1 MDEIELQTVG
11 NKENNQQQQQ
21 NNSTTDSFSVEDGKN
36 AFNNLEKQ
44 LELES
49 QQFRLQ
55 DTNRDIESGG
65 QPSWETEE
73 DFKLRKYFEGSHRQ
87 AMENGGKPKKMGV
100 SVRNLTVVGRG
111 ADVSIISDM
120 MSPLIWFA
128 SWFTPSGWDKK
139 KLQGTTFDILH
150 DVTGFCKDGEMLL
163 VLGRPGA
170 GCSTLLRLISNQRTG
185 YVDVK
190 GNVNYGGI
198 PSEKWSRFRG
208 ESIYTPEE
216 DIHFPTLTVRQTLDF
231 TLKCKTPGNRL
242 PEETKRSFRTK
253 IFDLLLS
260 MFGIVH
266 QADTIVGD
274 EFIRGLSG
282 GERKRLTITEAM
294 VSSASIT
301 CWDCSTRGLDAASA
315 LDYAKSLRIMS
326 DTLNKTTIAS
336 FYQASDSIYNL
347 FDKVMILEKGRCI
360 YFGPGNKAKQ
370 YFLDLGFDCEP
381 RKSVPDFLTG
391 VTNPQ
396 ERLIRPG
403 FEGRAPETSA
413 DFESAWKSSQI
424 YQDSLRE
431 QEEYER
437 QIEMEKPSV
446 QFVEEVEAQKSRTN
460 PRKSAYTTS
469 YFTQVRALTIR
480 QCQLIWGDQF
490 SFWFRYVS
498 IIVQS
503 LIYGSVFFQ
512 LDKGMNGLFTRG
524 GAIFSAILFNAF
536 LSEGEIPMT
545 FVGRRIIQKH
555 RSYALYRPSAFHLAQ
570 VVTDIPVTVI
580 QVFLFSFMAYFMFG
594 LDLHAGKFF
603 IFNFALIGVT
613 LAMTNFFRVMGN
625 LFPSVYFGQNISNF
639 IFIFLVTYSGY
650 MVPYEKMHPWFQWFF
665 WINPFGYNF
674 KSLMVNEFDNLSFDC
689 NNTAIP
695 FGPGYDDPAY
705 RVCPIEGA
713 TPGSISITGERY
725 LDTNL
730 SFNMSEKA
738 ISVVAVYI
746 IWIIFTIINM
756 VAVEYIDWTSGG
768 YTHKVYKKGKAPKMN
783 DLEQEKQLNKLVQE
797 ATSNMKDTLKMRG
810 GIFTWQNIKYT
821 VPVKGG
827 DKLLLDDV
835 EGWIKPGQ
843 MTALMGSSGAGKT
856 TLLDVLAKRKTI
868 GVVEGKTRLN
878 GKPLEIDFERI
889 TGYVEQMDVHNP
901 NLTVRES
908 LRFSA
913 RLRQEPSVS
922 IKEKY
927 DYVERVLEM
936 MEMKHLGDALI
947 GDLETEY
954 ILEAIGA
961 GVHGKTDVD
970 WPAAWKSSPECAA
983 ITEELGSLDTKE
995 GTSQYINQG
1004 HEDNGKPREFANDI
1018 LTQLKEVYFHMNLIW
1033 WRDPYYSFG
1042 RFVQAVLVG
1051 LVVGFTFYDLKN
1063 SSTDMKQ
1070 RIFFIFEVL
1079 IFGILLIFIALPQ
1092 FFVQRDFF
1100 RRDYASKFYSWFP
1113 FALSIVIVE
1122 LPYLVVTGTLFF
1134 VCSYWTSGIQFDAD
1148 TGFYFWFI
1156 FIIFLFFC
1164 VSFGLALG
1172 AVSINLL
1179 FALTIF
1185 PIMIIFLFLFCGI
1198 MVPPQD
1204 LPHFW
1209 RSWVYK
1215 LNPCTYFLEGILTNI
1230 LKHVQVKCTE
1240 SDLLKFTPPPGL
1252 TCNEYTANFTASYPI
1267 GKIEGGDTTD
1277 CGYCIYTSGEDY
1289 YKTLANK
1296 ELINTIVQSKAIPN
1310 PIITILQE
1318 QYIDTPNY
1326 DLMKQ
1331 NVWIKYQDQQFI
1343 AKQVIDDVGL
1353 AESGSIKV
1361 KTFNDDQKTIRSKY
1375 NIVDFE
1381 QDNIY
1386 ASFLIKRYQFSLE
1399 DGIKLYVD
1407 CAFYEDN
1414 VCVLY
1419 GSIKTT
1425 ASNVNK
1431 LDTIIQNYNLVPSKS
1446 KIIHYIEIYSKTQF
1460 KDVKLPENSKNNL
1473 ISPLVYD
1480 HDPLRSLYL

>member
-1 MDEIELQTVG
+1 MDDQNHQDVELKEIGSSSSQSPNVQESPEFTID
-11 NKENNQQQQQ
+11 K
-21 NNSTTDSFSVEDGKN
+21 GKQE
-36 AFNNLEKQ
+36 FHNLEKQ

-49 QQFRLQ
+49 HQFRLQ
-55 DTNRDIESGG
+55 DEKRDIESGD

-73 DFKLRKYFEGSHRQ
+73 DFKLRNYFEGSQRQ

-100 SVRNLTVVGRG
+100 SIRNLTVVGRG

-120 MSPLIWFA
+120 MSPILWLA

-139 KLQGTTFDILH
+139 KSQGTTFDILH
-150 DVTGFCKDGEMLL
+150 DVTGLCKDGEMLL
-163 VLGRPGA
+163 ILGRPGA
-170 GCSTLLRLISNQRTG
+170 GCSTLLRLISNQRNG

-198 PSEKWSRFRG
+198 PSEKWNRFRG

-216 DIHFPTLTVRQTLDF
+216 DTHYPTLTVRQTLDF
-231 TLKCKTPGNRL
+231 ALKCKTPGNRL
-242 PEETKRSFRTK
+242 PEETKRSFRQK
-253 IFDLLLS
+253 IFDLLVK

-266 QADTIVGD
+266 QSDTIVGD
-274 EFIRGLSG
+274 EWIRGLSG

-403 FEGRAPETSA
+403 FEDRAPETSA
-413 DFESAWKSSQI
+413 DFEEAWKSSQL
-424 YQDSLRE
+424 YQESIRE

-460 PRKSAYTTS
+460 PKKSAYTTS
-469 YFTQVRALTIR
+469 YFTQVRALTVR
-480 QCQLIWGDQF
+480 HFQFIWGDQF
-490 SFWFRYVS
+490 SIWSRYIS
-498 IIVQS
+498 IIIQS

-512 LDKGMNGLFTRG
+512 MEKNINGLFTRG
-524 GAIFSAILFNAF
+524 GAIFAAILFNAF

-545 FVGRRIIQKH
+545 FIGRRILQKH

-570 VVTDIPVTVI
+570 VVTDIPITVA
-580 QVFLFSFMAYFMFG
+580 QVFLFSVITYFMFG
-594 LDLHAGKFF
+594 LEYDAGKFF
-603 IFNFALIGVT
+603 IFNFSVIGCT
-613 LAMTNFFRVMGN
+613 LATTNFFRVMGN
-625 LFPSVYFGQNISNF
+625 LCPSLFIAQNIANVIL
-639 IFIFLVTYSGY
+639 IFMVTYVGY
-650 MVPYEKMHPWFQWFF
+650 TIPYDKMHPWFQWFF
-665 WINPFGYNF
+665 WVNPFSYCF
-674 KSLMVNEFDNLSFDC
+674 KSLMANEFMGQTYYCKES
-689 NNTAIP
+689 AIP
-695 FGPGYDDPAY
+695 FGPSYMNETYTAH
-705 RVCPIEGA
+705 RVCPVEGA
-713 TPGSISITGERY
+713 ISGVDYITGERY

-730 SFNMSEKA
+730 SFKTSDRALNV
-738 ISVVAVYI
+738 IVGYLF
-746 IWIIFTIINM
+746 WILFTLINM
-756 VAVEYIDWTSGG
+756 AAVEYFDWTSGG

-901 NLTVRES
+901 GLTVRES

-947 GDLETEY
+947 AEY

-983 ITEELGSLDTKE
+983 ITEELGSLDTKD
-995 GTSQYINQG
+995 GTAQYINNENSDHG
-1004 HEDNGKPREFANDI
+1004 PPREFATGT
-1018 LTQLKEVYFHMNLIW
+1018 LTQLKEVYFRMNLIW

-1042 RFVQAVLVG
+1042 RFVQSILCG
-1051 LVVGFTFYDLKN
+1051 LIIGFTFYNLEN

-1070 RIFFIFEVL
+1070 RIFFVFEAL
-1079 IFGILLIFIALPQ
+1079 ILGILLIFIALPQ
-1092 FFVQRDFF
+1092 FFMQREFF

-1113 FALSIVIVE
+1113 FALSIVVVE
-1122 LPYLVVTGTLFF
+1122 LPYLVISGTLFF

-1148 TGFYFWFI
+1148 SGFYFWLI
-1156 FIIFLFFC
+1156 FIVYLFFC
-1164 VSFGLALG
+1164 VSFGQALA
-1172 AVSINLL
+1172 AVCMNAF
-1179 FALTIF
+1179 FAFLVI
-1185 PIMIIFLFLFCGI
+1185 PILIIFFFLFCGV

-1209 RSWVYK
+1209 ESWMYH
-1215 LNPCTYFLEGILTNI
+1215 LNPCTYFLEGIITNI
-1230 LKHVQVKCTE
+1230 LKNVKVEC
-1240 SDLLKFTPPPGL
+1240 SDADLLKFTPPAGQ
-1252 TCNEYTANFTASYPI
+1252 TCNEYTANFTSSYPI
-1267 GKIEGGDTTD
+1267 GKVVGGDTTD
-1277 CGYCIYTSGEDY
+1277 CGYCIFSKGEDY
-1289 YKTLANK
+1289 YNTLDWKYENRYRDFGIMVAYW
-1296 ELINTIVQSKAIPN
+1296 IFNTGLVVLFVWLTKKA
-1310 PIITILQE
+1310 
-1318 QYIDTPNY
+1318 
-1326 DLMKQ
+1326 
-1331 NVWIKYQDQQFI
+1331 
-1343 AKQVIDDVGL
+1343 A
-1353 AESGSIKV
+1353 
-1361 KTFNDDQKTIRSKY
+1361 R
-1375 NIVDFE
+1375 
-1381 QDNIY
+1381 
-1386 ASFLIKRYQFSLE
+1386 
-1399 DGIKLYVD
+1399 
-1407 CAFYEDN
+1407 
-1414 VCVLY
+1414 
-1419 GSIKTT
+1419 
-1425 ASNVNK
+1425 
-1431 LDTIIQNYNLVPSKS
+1431 
-1446 KIIHYIEIYSKTQF
+1446 
-1460 KDVKLPENSKNNL
+1460 
-1473 ISPLVYD
+1473 
-1480 HDPLRSLYL
+1480 